1 MDVLGLGPLLIVGLL
16 LVKEAGV
23 PIPVPGDLL
32 VIGLGVGAADGRYDA
47 VVALGAAIA
56 ATIVGGSIQFTVLR
70 GPGRAAVLGVLA
82 RFGVGEARIEP
93 MADRVRRSGT
103 AAVAVARMTPGV
115 RIVAIAA
122 AALAALPFGRFVAGL
137 ATGNAVFTSGHF
149 ALGVGFGAAASG
161 IAGGL
166 VVPVLV
172 LAGLGVLGLV
182 GWRLVRRRR
191 RPAAGSALAW
201 ADAACPACLALAV
214 VGRES

>member
-1 MDVLGLGPLLIVGLL
+1 MDVLGLGLFLIVGLL

-23 PIPVPGDLL
+23 PVPVPGDLL

-47 VVALGAAIA
+47 AVALAAAIA
-56 ATIVGGSIQFTVLR
+56 ATVVGGSIQFALLR
-70 GPGRAAVLGVLA
+70 GPGRAVVLGVLG
-82 RFGVGEARIEP
+82 RFGVGEGRIEP
-93 MADRVRRSGT
+93 MADRFRRRGT

-149 ALGVGFGAAASG
+149 ALGIGFGAAASG
-161 IAGGL
+161 IVGGL
-166 VVPVLV
+166 ALPALV
-172 LAGLGVLGLV
+172 LLGLAVVGVV

-191 RPAAGSALAW
+191 QAGSGSALAW